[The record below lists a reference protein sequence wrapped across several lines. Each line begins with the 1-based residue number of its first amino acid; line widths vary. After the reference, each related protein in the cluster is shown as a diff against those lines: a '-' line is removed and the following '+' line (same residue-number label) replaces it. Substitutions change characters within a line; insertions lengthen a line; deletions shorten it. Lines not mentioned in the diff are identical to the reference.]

1 MAAALVEFDAAEL
14 SWREE
19 VTLAAVASDSATVDK
34 PDAREVKDS
43 ATELA
48 ATLVFPTR
56 EILEDSD
63 ILMRKYYNLNEGYLV
78 FINTSISIPRSQSV
92 LCILD
97 HEETVIVSRWNN
109 CPIWINVSFAF
120 LF

>member
-1 MAAALVEFDAAEL
+1 MAAALVEFDAAEV

-34 PDAREVKDS
+34 SDTREVKDS
-43 ATELA
+43 TTELA

-63 ILMRKYYNLNEGYLV
+63 ILMKKYYNTHEGYLI
-78 FINTSISIPRSQSV
+78 FINTLISIPRSQSV

-97 HEETVIVSRWNN
+97 HGDMVIVSRWNN
-109 CPIWINVSFAF
+109 CPIGINVSFAL